1 MIRLL
6 GAKRSWTSSRL
17 HFLTQGCMASIFGQ
31 VRYFLIFG
39 VGAVCCY
46 QEQRKLSS
54 TLGALKSF
62 NQLYESKLLALGE
75 LCRMDLSFLI
85 FLAGTVSAD
94 IESYLPAGKYRSN
107 VKIKILV
114 KKLLFILCLFYSSF
128 VEEPIS

>member
-1 MIRLL
+1 
-6 GAKRSWTSSRL
+6 
-17 HFLTQGCMASIFGQ
+17 
-31 VRYFLIFG
+31 
-39 VGAVCCY
+39 
-46 QEQRKLSS
+46 
-54 TLGALKSF
+54 
-62 NQLYESKLLALGE
+62 
-75 LCRMDLSFLI
+75 MDLSFLI